1 MARALP
7 QAAPVQETAGSCSGM
22 GLLFFLAFFQGPARA
37 LPGRDLPAACFIPCP
52 LGAFLLSPG
61 AKYAILYNDN
71 FDSEVTER

>member
-7 QAAPVQETAGSCSGM
+7 QAAPVQDTAGSCSGM
-22 GLLFFLAFFQGPARA
+22 GLLFFGLFSR
-37 LPGRDLPAACFIPCP
+37 PGQSAAGSRSPGGLFYP
-52 LGAFLLSPG
+52 LSAGGFLLSPG

>member
-7 QAAPVQETAGSCSGM
+7 QAAPVQDTAGSCSGM
-22 GLLFFLAFFQGPARA
+22 GLLFFA
-37 LPGRDLPAACFIPCP
+37 LFSRPGQSAAGFESPGGLFYP
-52 LGAFLLSPG
+52 LSAGGFLLSPG

>member
-7 QAAPVQETAGSCSGM
+7 QAAPVQDTAGSCSGM
-22 GLLFFLAFFQGPARA
+22 GLLFFALFQGPARA
-37 LPGRDLPAACFIPCP
+37 LPDRDLPGGLFYP
-52 LGAFLLSPG
+52 LSAGGFLLSPG

>member
-7 QAAPVQETAGSCSGM
+7 QAAPVQDTAGSCSGM
-22 GLLFFLAFFQGPARA
+22 GLLFFGLFFKARPEHCRIA
-37 LPGRDLPAACFIPCP
+37 TPGGLFYP
-52 LGAFLLSPG
+52 LSAGGFLLSPG

>member
-7 QAAPVQETAGSCSGM
+7 QAAPVQDTAGSCSGM
-22 GLLFFLAFFQGPARA
+22 GLLFFGLFFKARPERCRIA
-37 LPGRDLPAACFIPCP
+37 ISPAACFIPCL

>member
-7 QAAPVQETAGSCSGM
+7 QAAPVQDTAGSCSGM
-22 GLLFFLAFFQGPARA
+22 GLLFFWPFFQGPARV
-37 LPGRDLPAACFIPCP
+37 LPDCDLPAACFIPCL

>member
-1 MARALP
+1 
-7 QAAPVQETAGSCSGM
+7 M
-22 GLLFFLAFFQGPARA
+22 GLLFFA
-37 LPGRDLPAACFIPCP
+37 LFSRPGQSRCRIAISPAACFIPCL

>member
-22 GLLFFLAFFQGPARA
+22 GLLFFGLFSR
-37 LPGRDLPAACFIPCP
+37 PGQSAAGSQSPGGLFYP
-52 LGAFLLSPG
+52 LSAGGFLLSPG

>member
-7 QAAPVQETAGSCSGM
+7 QAAPVQDTAGSCSGM
-22 GLLFFLAFFQGPARA
+22 GLLFFGLFSR
-37 LPGRDLPAACFIPCP
+37 PGQSAAGSQSPGGLFYP
-52 LGAFLLSPG
+52 LSAGGFLLSPG